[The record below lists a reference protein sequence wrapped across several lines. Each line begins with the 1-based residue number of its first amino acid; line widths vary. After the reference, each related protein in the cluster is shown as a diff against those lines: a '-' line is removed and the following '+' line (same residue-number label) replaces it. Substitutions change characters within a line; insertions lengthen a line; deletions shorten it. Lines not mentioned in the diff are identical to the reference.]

1 MANAK
6 WATANSGSW
15 YVAADWSPGAV
26 PGSVA
31 GSDDIATIDAPG
43 SYTVSVGNTGATTI
57 GSVNLNTPGA
67 TLSISG
73 GGLSVKTALTLN
85 SGTLQIQG
93 TLQGGSLILN
103 GGVVAPSYSLSLGS
117 GSATLS
123 GVRVQGTLDLGGGS
137 SLGQLTLLNNTTFVA
152 QDGTSP
158 GTILLGGD
166 ILTFGDSA
174 QLDNVSI
181 NSSNHSGFFSS
192 TLNLGNASD
201 AAGKI
206 VAIGKSAALNVSANQ
221 SVTLG
226 GKGTLANGGV
236 INIAGSLTLGSLVS
250 LAQASQPGT
259 LTVQSG
265 GTLSFGTA
273 GSTTQL
279 SGLTGAQVAGTLA
292 ISGNITTAA
301 LTSGLAAAAITGQV
315 TLAGVVDN
323 SAAGS
328 VLEVKAGTPLATVNL
343 NGGTVLGGTL
353 RLTSG
358 ALRFNSTYP
367 PSGIST
373 LDGVRVLGDL
383 TVTSGISS
391 SVFYG
396 LSSALV
402 LGLKDG
408 TTFAG
413 LSGGR
418 SSLTLTD
425 AYAEIRALDAE
436 TLDHVNV
443 QFNAPT
449 NGSYGAAYPQSL
461 TTASGTTLTLG
472 ADAALSVLNAVNL
485 GGGGTLSYA
494 GTVTVQSGGSLVVTS
509 GTTLAEASSGSL
521 AVASG
526 GTLSI
531 GWVGAVAPLAGVAG
545 ATVNGTLAL
554 AGSLTSATYTAALGS
569 VTGTGR
575 VSVGGTLDNTGA
587 ALSLAGNTVAGR
599 LTLSGTLKGGTVAAG
614 ASGLMLGNAAALDGV
629 TLRGPTTL
637 ASSGPSTSALFRNGL
652 ALVGAGGSGPGSLTL
667 ASTSL
672 QAADTETLD
681 NAAVQLTNATL
692 SAASGQRLTLGAGL
706 ALDVTGNSTLTN
718 ATSQGS
724 ITVEGNSAL
733 NVDGSFVSTGTLSL
747 KFGGKLN
754 LSGTI
759 TTAGL
764 TGLIASAAGAGA
776 VGLNGTTLDNT
787 GAALTLLAANRL
799 NNLAASNVTLRGG
812 TVINAGG
819 NIGFTSGTVLDGV
832 TWQGAFAP
840 TTTNASY
847 EFKNGTV
854 VQGVNGGRALIDLS
868 AGNSNLTLSQS
879 LDNTDLRMGSG
890 SLSMSQGGPVV
901 LGAGTNLTISGGY
914 SSHYGGLS
922 NAGKITQA
930 GSVSY
935 ATLTNTGTIAI
946 SKGTT
951 SATTLA
957 NSGLISLNAATL
969 AIGAPTVLGGT
980 VVFMDPTAKLVFQG
994 SGAVGANLQNFQNGD
1009 SVDIQGLSYNG
1020 SLSVSV
1026 QGDAVQVNQG
1036 SVLVGSFHLSGGSYS
1051 ADQFSLAAD
1060 NSGGTLLRTTHRL
1073 SAPVFSGPG
1082 KDFDP
1087 AYYLANNPD
1096 IAAAGVDPLQHYLSN
1111 GWKEGRSPNAYFNTN
1126 WYLNQN
1132 PDIRAAGL
1140 NPLQHYEDNGWKE
1153 GRDPGPNF
1161 SVSAYLAANPDVKAA
1176 GIDPL
1181 QHFLVNGQA
1190 EGRAASA
1197 ATPHAVGAQDAL
1209 VDRTWYLAQH
1219 PDVAASGEDASANY
1233 HRVGW
1238 TLGYN
1243 PDQWFDTTY
1252 YLKANPDVAA
1262 AKVDPLAQFEASG
1275 YREGRDPSLAFSDS
1289 SYLANNPD
1297 VAATG
1302 LDPLAHYMSY
1312 GRFEGRMAFTTGPQA
1327 TGTPDPLVDRAFYYA
1342 QFATIVPASADAT
1355 ASYNQAGW
1363 QKGLSPDPYFDTNY
1377 YLAHNADV
1385 RAAGLNPLAHYE
1397 AHGWKEGRDPSAAF
1411 SVNKYLAAYSDVRS
1425 SGTDPLASFIAT
1437 GQAQG
1442 RIAFAV

>member
-43 SYTVSVGNTGATTI
+43 SYTVSAGNTGATTI
-57 GSVNLNTPGA
+57 GSVNLNAPGA
-67 TLSISG
+67 TLSVSG

-85 SGTLQIQG
+85 SGTLQLQG
-93 TLQGGSLILN
+93 ALQGGSLILD
-103 GGVVAPSYSLSLGS
+103 GGVVAPSYSLGLSS

-166 ILTFGDSA
+166 ILTFGDST

-201 AAGKI
+201 AAGKV
-206 VAIGKSAALNVSANQ
+206 VALGKNAALNVSAGQ

-236 INIAGSLTLGSLVS
+236 INVAGSLTIGSLVS

-279 SGLTGAQVAGTLA
+279 TGLAGAQVAGTLA
-292 ISGNITTAA
+292 IGGNITTAA

-315 TLAGVVDN
+315 AFSDVIDN
-323 SAAGS
+323 SATGS
-328 VLEVKAGTPLATVNL
+328 VLEIKAGTPLATVGL
-343 NGGTVLGGTL
+343 NSGTVLGGTL
-353 RLTSG
+353 RLTSS
-358 ALRFNSTYP
+358 ALRLNYSNNLVVNLN
-367 PSGIST
+367 T
-373 LDGVRVLGDL
+373 LDRVRVLGDFTL
-383 TVTSGISS
+383 TNGYNSS
-391 SVFYG
+391 SPLG
-396 LSSALV
+396 SPI

-408 TTFAG
+408 VTFAG
-413 LSGGR
+413 LSGAGR
-418 SSLTLTD
+418 GSLTATD

-436 TLDHVNV
+436 TLDHVNI
-443 QFNAPT
+443 QFSNSTSSSFGTYA
-449 NGSYGAAYPQSL
+449 QSL
-461 TTASGTTLTLG
+461 TTASGTTLALG
-472 ADAALSVLNAVNL
+472 ADAALNVLSIVNL

-494 GTVTVQSGGSLVVTS
+494 GAVTVQSGGSLAVAS
-509 GTTLAEASSGSL
+509 GTTLAKASGGSL

-531 GWVGAVAPLAGVAG
+531 GWVGAIAPLAGVAG

-554 AGSLTSATYTAALGS
+554 AGSLTSAAYTAALGS

-599 LTLSGTLKGGTVAAG
+599 LILSGTLKGGTVAAG
-614 ASGLMLGNAAALDGV
+614 ASGLTLGYTAALDGV

-637 ASSGPSTSALFRNGL
+637 ASNGPSTSALFRNGL

-733 NVDGSFVSTGTLSL
+733 NVDGSFVSTGALNL

-754 LSGTI
+754 LSDTI

-787 GAALTLLAANRL
+787 GATLTLLATSRL

-812 TVINAGG
+812 TVVNAGG

-868 AGNSNLTLSQS
+868 AGNSNLTLSQP

-901 LGAGTNLTISGGY
+901 LGAGTNLTISGY

-922 NAGKITQA
+922 NAGKVTQA

-935 ATLTNTGTIAI
+935 TALTNTGTIAI

-980 VVFMDPTAKLVFQG
+980 VAFMDPTAKLVFQG
-994 SGAVGANLQNFQNGD
+994 SGAVGATLQNFQNGD

-1082 KDFDP
+1082 KDFNP

-1111 GWKEGRSPNAYFNTN
+1111 GWKEGRNPNAYFNTN

-1190 EGRAASA
+1190 EGRAASTT
-1197 ATPHAVGAQDAL
+1197 TPHAVGAQDAL

-1297 VAATG
+1297 VAAAG

-1312 GRFEGRMAFTTGPQA
+1312 GRFEGRMALTTGPQA

-1397 AHGWKEGRDPSAAF
+1397 AYGWKEGRDPSAAF
-1411 SVNKYLAAYSDVRS
+1411 SANKYLAAYSDVRS
-1425 SGTDPLASFIAT
+1425 SGTDPLASFITT